1 MEDKVEIAKA
11 LCELN
16 SRRGI
21 VHVLT
26 NQILSSGV
34 VSEAGSGL
42 IDKINLQSRA
52 YYTFISHLCDW
63 YIGVEEGE
71 RAINFKIPFR
81 ANPWLAVTY
90 EPGREEERQQ
100 KYFEEATIIEESE
113 MADCFH
119 GSRWKILPPEDPN
132 ELFADSLPSESA
144 FYVGHLLS
152 TAMWAAYQKPKEA
165 YAKLIDEFIR
175 ETESIHPFIKDEK
188 YVRAILEKQPVR
200 LKNFGKK

>member
-11 LCELN
+11 LHELS

-26 NQILSSGV
+26 NELLSSSI
-34 VSEAGSGL
+34 VSEGSAGL
-42 IDKINLQSRA
+42 LDKIDLQARA
-52 YYTFISHLCDW
+52 YYTFIDHLNKW
-63 YIGVEEGE
+63 YIGIEEGE
-71 RAINFKIPFR
+71 RAINFKVPFR
-81 ANPWLAVTY
+81 ANPFLAVTY

-113 MADCFH
+113 MAGCFN

-132 ELFADSLPSESA
+132 ELFAHSLPVESA